1 MSLCDSIMEDRVSC
15 HEDYATIKCTRDTI
29 KLLQIIKQIMYS
41 NGTEEM
47 HAVHNQ
53 VMATINLFKMF
64 QERGQTPQNFRD
76 QFTAMRQVCE
86 QLGLQIEQSEQG
98 AWAILKKKG
107 VTNPANEQ
115 LNEAKKQAA
124 EEYHAILFLYLTDQQ
139 RYGKAIEDMENNVLN
154 KLDPFP
160 KTVSEACRY
169 LIKWCNNYD
178 GRSVRSEANYGVAFT
193 TVSDNKEEP
202 KKGGKKK
209 EIMCFRC
216 KKVGH
221 YEGNMIPNCNITRD
235 NIIRAEDIFGPNF
248 GSLKGK
254 MTRRPTQHVDI
265 SWTSVPQEIIQQY
278 GEVTLAVDVM
288 AINKIPFLM
297 MTSRNIH
304 FGTAELICNKTK
316 NTLMMSIQ
324 QVARAYKA
332 RVSVYVT
339 Y

>member
-1 MSLCDSIMEDRVSC
+1 MTNNVRTTLVTTVDSNKNKYSVRQYSS
-15 HEDYATIKCTRDTI
+15 ARKAR
-29 KLLQIIKQIMYS
+29 LLQSTIGRPSTEDFIKYI
-41 NGTEEM
+41 
-47 HAVHNQ
+47 
-53 VMATINLFKMF
+53 
-64 QERGQTPQNFRD
+64 
-76 QFTAMRQVCE
+76 
-86 QLGLQIEQSEQG
+86 
-98 AWAILKKKG
+98 
-107 VTNPANEQ
+107 
-115 LNEAKKQAA
+115 
-124 EEYHAILFLYLTDQQ
+124 
-139 RYGKAIEDMENNVLN
+139 
-154 KLDPFP
+154 
-160 KTVSEACRY
+160 
-169 LIKWCNNYD
+169 
-178 GRSVRSEANYGVAFT
+178 
-193 TVSDNKEEP
+193 
-202 KKGGKKK
+202 
-209 EIMCFRC
+209 
-216 KKVGH
+216 
-221 YEGNMIPNCNITRD
+221 EGNMIPNCNITRD